1 MIKVRTF
8 GQVLK
13 IFETHKE
20 LHSLD
25 EEVNNFI
32 KENNIKKV
40 ISVSDAILTESGG
53 ATQGVIRVLTYEE

>member
-1 MIKVRTF
+1 MIKVKTF

-25 EEVNNFI
+25 DEVNTFI

-40 ISVSDAILTESGG
+40 VSVSDAILAEAGG
-53 ATQGVIRVLTYEE
+53 ATMGVIRVLTYEE